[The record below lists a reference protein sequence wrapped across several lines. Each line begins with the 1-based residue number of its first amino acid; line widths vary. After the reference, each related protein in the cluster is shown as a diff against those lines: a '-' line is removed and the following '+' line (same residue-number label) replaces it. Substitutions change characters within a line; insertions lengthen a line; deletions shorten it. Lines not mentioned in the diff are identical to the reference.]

1 MNFNIAEKF
10 VSINGEGVLAG
21 QLAVFIR
28 FTRCNLRCSYC
39 DTSWAN
45 DCNAPCTVMT
55 EDEIHEYIR
64 STGVKNVTITGG
76 EPLIQDDIR
85 VLLEKLASDKKIHV
99 EIETNGSQDI
109 SKYFDIPNRPSFTVD
124 YKLPGS
130 GMEKEMF
137 LLNFSRV
144 TSDDTVK
151 FVVSDRTDLEKAL
164 NVIKRFELAE
174 KTNVYLSPV
183 FGSIDPE
190 EIVEFMKDNS
200 LNGVRLQLQIH
211 KIIWDPDKKGV

>member
-164 NVIKRFELAE
+164 NVIKRFELTE

>member
-55 EDEIHEYIR
+55 EDEIYEYIR

-164 NVIKRFELAE
+164 NVIKRFELTE